1 MADRT
6 EKNALFPTGRDP
18 KQDALQLANSSDSM
32 IRVFSGDSE
41 NTGSPLIFD
50 VAGEYGMILES
61 MQNNVFTFASYT
73 KEKHDFFSVPSTNFS
88 FFSQAPL
95 HKHNFSEIG
104 LVLEGIVYQNVDGH
118 HLTHRAGQ
126 GFILNRNISHN
137 EEFVDDFTILYLE
150 LPEDALSHIIRR
162 DQSRCSAYP
171 FSDEMN
177 HFFLPAESAPS
188 SGRMLLTFSP
198 VDSPASPCET
208 VRSLLDQLRREMSE
222 RKPGFSDLCDGL
234 VLRLLYMLDD
244 ENLYQKEYY
253 SSGIKTPEQAFNTLT
268 DYLIENCGRFSR
280 KGLEEDLHYSSGYLN
295 KVCKTFTGKSL
306 VKYGQFFS
314 MKEAERLLLKTDLS
328 ITEIVERL
336 GYTNR
341 HYFNQVFESYFSVP
355 PSRHRENHTRR

>member
-6 EKNALFPTGRDP
+6 EKDVFSLGSGDP
-18 KQDALQLANSSDSM
+18 RQHTLQLAGTGNSM
-32 IRVFSGDSE
+32 IKVFSGDPE
-41 NTGSPLIFD
+41 KAGSPLIFD
-50 VAGEYGMILES
+50 VAGEYGLIIES
-61 MQNNVFTFASYT
+61 IRNNVFTFASYT
-73 KEKHDFFSVPSTNFS
+73 KEKHDVFSVPQFS
-88 FFSQAPL
+88 FLTQAPL

-104 LVLEGIVYQNVDGH
+104 LVLDGIVCQNVDGR

-126 GFILNRNISHN
+126 GFILNRNIVHT
-137 EEFVDDFTILYLE
+137 EEFVNDFTIMYLE
-150 LPEDALSHIIRR
+150 LPEDALSRIIRR
-162 DQSRCSAYP
+162 DQARCSAYP
-171 FSDEMN
+171 FSAEMN
-177 HFFLPAESAPS
+177 QFFLSTESAPS
-188 SGRMLLTFSP
+188 SDRMLLTFSP
-198 VDSPASPCET
+198 VDSLPSRSEA
-208 VRSLLDQLRREMSE
+208 VRDILDRICREMEE
-222 RKPGFSDLCDGL
+222 RKPGYSDLCDGMI
-234 VLRLLYMLDD
+234 LRLLYMLDD

-253 SSGIKTPEQAFNTLT
+253 SSNIKTPEQAFNMLT